1 MRNARNV
8 NDDVSH
14 PSIHI
19 VCALCAREPS
29 SFGNVRIYY
38 IILGI
43 YFYLTT
49 TVLPALYDNMCTRFV
64 GIGTHRT
71 LSFQRRPLE
80 KTIHRPRVY
89 WSLLLYCMLLLLL
102 LYMSNDKEEKFYVHT
117 HTIKG
122 VVAVYY
128 VILREIQQTQTGC
141 IFQTTMWYFSRG
153 AGSTQKRTTKNVY
166 YN

>member
-1 MRNARNV
+1 MTFPTRLYIYFVPYAHA
-8 NDDVSH
+8 SH
-14 PSIHI
+14 PHL
-19 VCALCAREPS
+19 VTY
-29 SFGNVRIYY
+29 VRIYY
-38 IILGI
+38 VILGI

-49 TVLPALYDNMCTRFV
+49 TVQPALYDNMCTRFV

-102 LYMSNDKEEKFYVHT
+102 LLLLYMSNDKEEKFYVHI

-122 VVAVYY
+122 VVAVHY

-141 IFQTTMWYFSRG
+141 ILCDICR
-153 AGSTQKRTTKNVY
+153 
-166 YN
+166 